1 MTDPTTRE
9 PLPDTEP
16 FEVHLD
22 VFEGPFELLLEL
34 IGARRVDVCD
44 VPIAQLTN
52 DYLAR
57 LDRMR
62 QMDLEPATEFLVVAA
77 SLLQLKARALL
88 PSGEQGEDLPDD
100 ELERDLLIAR
110 LLEVRTFQAAG
121 GHLAGLLG
129 AGDRYHPPA
138 PAPDDPALRRLP
150 TLADI
155 APDDLARTLVTC
167 IRDQVRTVDTSLV
180 VGEEVSTQ
188 EASEVITAGLRS
200 AGTLRFA
207 DLARGRSLPWAVAM
221 FCAMLELAMRGEVAL
236 GPGQHLGEID
246 IRPGGHLR

>member
-1 MTDPTTRE
+1 MTQRTAQTSGDA
-9 PLPDTEP
+9 

-34 IGARRVDVCD
+34 IGERRVDVCD

-62 QMDLEPATEFLVVAA
+62 EMDLEPATEFLVVAA
-77 SLLQLKARALL
+77 TLLQLKARALL
-88 PSGEQGEDLPDD
+88 PSGEDAEELSEDD
-100 ELERDLLIAR
+100 LERDLLIAR

-121 GHLAGLLG
+121 EHLARLLG

-150 TLADI
+150 TLSDI
-155 APDDLARTLVTC
+155 APADLARTLVAC
-167 IRDQVRTVDTSLV
+167 IREGSTVDTSLV

-188 EASEVITAGLRS
+188 EASEVITAGLRT
-200 AGTLRFA
+200 AGVLRFG

-221 FCAMLELAMRGEVAL
+221 FCAMLELAMRGEVVL
-236 GPGQHLGEID
+236 GPGRRLGEIE
-246 IRPGGHLR
+246 IRTGGDRR

>member
-1 MTDPTTRE
+1 MTERTAPPSGDA
-9 PLPDTEP
+9 

-34 IGARRVDVCD
+34 IGERRVDVCD

-62 QMDLEPATEFLVVAA
+62 DMDLEPATEFLVVAA
-77 SLLQLKARALL
+77 TLLQLKARALL
-88 PSGEQGEDLPDD
+88 PSGEDAEAIPDD

-121 GHLAGLLG
+121 GHLSDLLG
-129 AGDRYHPPA
+129 VGDRYHPPA

-150 TLADI
+150 SLADI
-155 APDDLARTLVTC
+155 APDDLARTLVAC
-167 IRDQVRTVDTSLV
+167 IRDQVRTVDTSLI

-188 EASEVITAGLRS
+188 EATEVITAGLRN
-200 AGTLRFA
+200 AGTVRFG
-207 DLARGRSLPWAVAM
+207 DLARGRPLPWAVAM
-221 FCAMLELAMRGEVAL
+221 FCAMLELAMRGEVLL
-236 GPGQHLGEID
+236 GPGRRLGEIE
-246 IRPGGHLR
+246 IRPGGDPR

>member
-1 MTDPTTRE
+1 MTQRTAQPSSDA
-9 PLPDTEP
+9 
-16 FEVHLD
+16 FEVRLD

-34 IGARRVDVCD
+34 IGERRVDVCD

-62 QMDLEPATEFLVVAA
+62 EMDLEPATEFLVVAA
-77 SLLQLKARALL
+77 TLLQLKARALL
-88 PSGEQGEDLPDD
+88 PSGEDAEEISEDD
-100 ELERDLLIAR
+100 LERDLLIAR

-121 GHLAGLLG
+121 EHLARLLG

-150 TLADI
+150 TLSDI
-155 APDDLARTLVTC
+155 APDDLARTLVAC
-167 IRDQVRTVDTSLV
+167 IREGIRTVDTSLV

-200 AGTLRFA
+200 GGAVRFD

-236 GPGQHLGEID
+236 GPGRRLGEIE
-246 IRPGGHLR
+246 IRPGEGLR

>member
-1 MTDPTTRE
+1 MTQRTAQASGDA
-9 PLPDTEP
+9 

-34 IGARRVDVCD
+34 IGERRVDVCD

-62 QMDLEPATEFLVVAA
+62 DMDLEPATEFLVVAA
-77 SLLQLKARALL
+77 TLLQLKARALL
-88 PSGEQGEDLPDD
+88 PSGEDAEAIPDD

-110 LLEVRTFQAAG
+110 LLEIRTFQAAG
-121 GHLAGLLG
+121 GHLSDLLG
-129 AGDRYHPPA
+129 VGDRYHPPA

-150 TLADI
+150 SLADI
-155 APDDLARTLVTC
+155 APDDLARTLVAC

-188 EASEVITAGLRS
+188 EATEVITAGLRN
-200 AGTLRFA
+200 AGTVRFA
-207 DLARGRSLPWAVAM
+207 DLARGRPLPWAVAM
-221 FCAMLELAMRGEVAL
+221 FCAMLELAMRGEVLL
-236 GPGQHLGEID
+236 GPGRRLGEIE
-246 IRPGGHLR
+246 IRPGGDPR